1 MARKNPHAVALGK
14 LGGPKGGRAR
24 AENLSKEEMSA
35 IGRMGG
41 LVGGQARANALSA
54 KRRREIAQKAAAARW
69 GGKQKAG

>member
-24 AENLSKEEMSA
+24 ADNLSKEEMSA

-41 LVGGQARANALSA
+41 LVGGQARANALSS

-69 GGKQKAG
+69 GARQTAD